1 VEIRIQANKVQ
12 KVSVRSKYDDDK
24 LELTTTL
31 QADLQLH
38 PSDIAR
44 ITNLLVQKVPLY
56 LVLGS
61 LQAQFD
67 LEMVKIELPQPV
79 PFQDEKPP
87 VQPAEELT
95 RVVMLSEDAALHIN
109 PDGSKEFLSLQ
120 YDGLYLGPF
129 AEICP
134 PVDQLKKGAMLKLFL
149 DQLGGAVTRVE
160 LAEPKD
166 IADQHFAEQM
176 EHDVEKTADQ
186 EFTKLGEERDR
197 LVNAEAEAAPATS
210 DNGSQP
216 KRRTR
221 KVRKEGSTA

>member
-1 VEIRIQANKVQ
+1 MEIRIQANKVQ

-79 PFQDEKPP
+79 PFQDEKPAP
-87 VQPAEELT
+87 DQPAEELT

-134 PVDQLKKGAMLKLFL
+134 PVDQLKKGAMLKLSF
-149 DQLGGAVTRVE
+149 DHPHGAVTRVE

-197 LVNAEAEAAPATS
+197 LVNAEAEAAQATS
-210 DNGSQP
+210 DKGTKP
-216 KRRTR
+216 KRRS
-221 KVRKEGSTA
+221 KKAKQLPL

>member
-1 VEIRIQANKVQ
+1 MEIRIQANKVQ

-24 LELTTTL
+24 SELTTTI

-67 LEMVKIELPQPV
+67 LQMVKMEPPRV
-79 PFQDEKPP
+79 PEPTPPP
-87 VQPAEELT
+87 VEEFT
-95 RVVMLSEDAALHIN
+95 RVVMLSEDAVLHTN
-109 PDGSKEFLSLQ
+109 PDGSKDFLSLR

-134 PVDQLKKGAMLKLFL
+134 PVDRLTTGTPVKLFL
-149 DQLGGAVTRVE
+149 DRPGGMVIKVE
-160 LAEPKD
+160 LAEPQD
-166 IADQHFAEQM
+166 IANQHFAEQI
-176 EHDVEKTADQ
+176 EKTTAELEQALFATD
-186 EFTKLGEERDR
+186 ERAN
-197 LVNAEAEAAPATS
+197 LETAKPV
-210 DNGSQP
+210 DNGSKP
-216 KRRTR
+216 KRRAR
-221 KVRKEGSTA
+221 KAKTPVGLGFNTGDDK